1 MKELKGWDEQQ
12 RTASFCPRC
21 WLSWQVR
28 ASSRSSSSF
37 FLGAHYD
44 RVPASGHRI
53 RRGLEV
59 LWKQTSFTSG
69 FFLGEARRNGLSSGP
84 QRNRK
89 KRNPKTAHW
98 IAEGGYWQSA
108 NWSGQYF
115 VA

>member
-1 MKELKGWDEQQ
+1 MKELNGGAEQQ
-12 RTASFCPRC
+12 RTAASCPPC
-21 WLSWQVR
+21 WLWRQMWS
-28 ASSRSSSSF
+28 SSRSSSSF
-37 FLGAHYD
+37 FLGARYD

-59 LWKQTSFTSG
+59 LCKQTSFAGG

-89 KRNPKTAHW
+89 KRNSKTAHR
-98 IAEGGYWQSA
+98 IAEAGYWQSA
-108 NWSGQYF
+108 NRSGKYF